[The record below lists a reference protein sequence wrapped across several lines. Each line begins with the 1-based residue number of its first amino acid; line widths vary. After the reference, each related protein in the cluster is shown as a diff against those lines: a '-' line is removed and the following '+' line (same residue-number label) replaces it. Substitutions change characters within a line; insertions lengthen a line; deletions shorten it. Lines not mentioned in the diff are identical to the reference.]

1 MSDRERARAAHLML
15 LLILTV
21 MCLVLTVE
29 SVLLGWNM
37 EAVVLLLLGVI
48 ASWVI
53 YVTERLT
60 AQSRLWLYIIMS
72 LLAFFFYGV
81 HETSIYDLA
90 PVMIMYMAA
99 CITTEKISVIR
110 FCLVTY
116 LVTMGYDLLFVV
128 GDSFRA
134 DTLTVSRTAL
144 HVLLVC
150 MTAYLIRINLQWRE
164 RERTKAQ
171 ETIRLYEQ
179 TNERTENFLANVS
192 HELRTPI
199 NAVTGI
205 TSVMLKKH
213 TDEETKDQLL
223 AIQQAGN
230 RLFGQIEDILD
241 YTEIDTGRICVSNEP
256 YMITSVIN
264 DLIMGSRYVNREH
277 APELVLDIDPRV
289 PAVLEGDSR
298 KIKKILRHLVVNA
311 MKFTQKGGIYVRV
324 YTREKEYGANL
335 CIQVSDTGEGIAPE
349 HLTRITERF
358 YQSSEGRNRKAGGL
372 GLGLPIVYGMV
383 AAMGGFVQMQ
393 SEPGEGTRVFVSI
406 PQKVVDTAPSMTVA
420 DRDTLCLAC
429 YLRPEKYEVTEVRG
443 YYDELINH
451 LVCGLDVKL
460 HRVFEKNELQRLVA
474 IYQLTH
480 LIIGQEEYE
489 ENSGY
494 FERLDRNVQVIVV
507 AGGGFCL
514 PKGSRA
520 ILLKKP
526 FYGLPLVG
534 LLNVHATDSVQTTDD
549 RRMICPHTKVLVVD
563 DEPMNLMVAR
573 GILED
578 YQMQVTTAQSGA
590 QAIDLCEKEDF
601 DLLFLD
607 HMMPEMDGVETL
619 HRIRKLHAAN
629 GRDVAAVAFTANAV
643 SGAREMFAKEGFD
656 EFVSKPIE
664 TLELER
670 VLRKLVPANRIRY
683 VVREQEESPAEGAKA
698 EESHGSEP
706 GRDEIAKHISAP
718 RAASDWMAA
727 LEQEGIHTTQAMQFC
742 MSDQNFYRQILE
754 RFCTEYEAKAKTL
767 QNAYHAQDTADY
779 RIHVHALKSSAKMIG
794 ADELSELARAQEEA
808 AKKEDND
815 YLRQHHEACMER
827 YARTVR
833 LLAGILKLQ
842 PVDAEPGTEHRSEEA
857 SLSRTQLQEK
867 LAGLQ
872 SCLHTFEAD
881 RAEALINEIADA
893 SYEGKK
899 IPELLAD
906 VRADIGN
913 FDMDAAAEKLRQ
925 IRLRLEGGES

>member
-1 MSDRERARAAHLML
+1 MSDWERARAAHLML

-37 EAVVLLLLGVI
+37 EAVVLLLMGVI

-134 DTLTVSRTAL
+134 DTLTVSRTIL
-144 HVLLVC
+144 HFLLVC
-150 MTAYLIRINLQWRE
+150 MTAYLIRVYLRWRE
-164 RERTKAQ
+164 RELGKMH
-171 ETIRLYEQ
+171 ETIRQHEQ
-179 TNERTENFLANVS
+179 INERTENFLANVS

-213 TDEETKDQLL
+213 TDTETRQQLS

-241 YTEIDTGRICVSNEP
+241 YMEIDTGRICVSAEP
-256 YMITSVIN
+256 YMITSVVN
-264 DLIMGSRYVNREH
+264 DLIMGSQYLNREH
-277 APELVLDIDPRV
+277 VPELVLDVDPKV
-289 PAVLEGDSR
+289 PALLEGDSR
-298 KIKKILRHLVVNA
+298 KIKKILRHLVTNA
-311 MKFTQKGGIYVRV
+311 MKFTQKGGIYVRI
-324 YTREKEYGANL
+324 YTREKDYGVNL

-349 HLTRITERF
+349 HMAQITEHF

-372 GLGLPIVYGMV
+372 GLVLSIVYGMV
-383 AAMGGFVQMQ
+383 AVMDGFVQMK
-393 SEPGEGTRVFVSI
+393 SEPGHGTTVFVSI
-406 PQKVVDTAPSMTVA
+406 PQKVA
-420 DRDTLCLAC
+420 DASPAMVIRDREELCLAC
-429 YLRPEKYEVTEVRG
+429 YLSPEKFELPEVRG

-451 LVCGLDVKL
+451 MVRGLDVQL
-460 HRVFEKNELQRLVA
+460 HRVFDKNELQRLVA

-480 LIIGQEEYE
+480 LIIGREEYE
-489 ENSGY
+489 ADPGY
-494 FERLDRNVQVIVV
+494 FERLDRNIRVIVI
-507 AGGGFCL
+507 AGGDFAL
-514 PKGSRA
+514 QPGSRA

-534 LLNVHATDSVQTTDD
+534 ILNTHSSDSEQRCDD
-549 RRMICPHTKVLVVD
+549 KRMICPHTKVLVVD
-563 DEPMNLMVAR
+563 DEPMNLMVAQ
-573 GILED
+573 GILGD
-578 YQMQVTTAQSGA
+578 YQMEVTTAASGA
-590 QAIDLCEKEDF
+590 QALEICEKEDF

-619 HRIRKLHAAN
+619 RRIRKLHASS
-629 GRDVAAVAFTANAV
+629 GRDVTAVAFTANAV
-643 SGAREMFAKEGFD
+643 SGAREMFAREGFD

-670 VLRKLVPANRIRY
+670 VLRKLVPANRIKY
-683 VVREQEESPAEGAKA
+683 VARVQEEAAVTEPTPADMPDTAHPVSDTTGQ
-698 EESHGSEP
+698 
-706 GRDEIAKHISAP
+706 ITAP
-718 RAASDWMAA
+718 RDWVDA
-727 LEQEGIHTTQAMQFC
+727 LEMKGFHTAQALQYS
-742 MSDQNFYRQILE
+742 MSDREFYRRVLE
-754 RFCTEYEAKAKTL
+754 RFCSEYTSKAKQL
-767 QNAYHAQDTADY
+767 QEAYNAQNTADY
-779 RIHVHALKSSAKMIG
+779 RIYVHALKSTAKMIG
-794 ADELSELARAQEEA
+794 ADELSELARSEEKA
-808 AKKEDND
+808 AEDNNLS
-815 YLRQHHEACMER
+815 YLQQHHAACMAR
-827 YARTVR
+827 YTDTVQIIAG
-833 LLAGILKLQ
+833 LLDLGDGATETLTQAQQEKNAITAG
-842 PVDAEPGTEHRSEEA
+842 
-857 SLSRTQLQEK
+857 QLQET
-867 LAGLQ
+867 LAQLQ
-872 SCLHTFEAD
+872 SCLDTFEAD
-881 RAEALINEIADA
+881 RAEHLLDEISDA
-893 SYEGKK
+893 SYEGRAVA
-899 IPELLAD
+899 EMM
-906 VRADIGN
+906 ADIRHDIEN
-913 FDMDAAAEKLRQ
+913 FDMDAAAEKLQR
-925 IRLRLEGGES
+925 IRTQLEGGES